1 MAKTLSKKMIS
12 LKNGQ
17 GELDEFLHAYKA
29 EYVPESSTNKGQIF
43 WAPQNMVWIMV
54 MKKGNKAQ
62 VTFHA
67 KDDCPC
73 SRL

>member
-1 MAKTLSKKMIS
+1 MAALSKKMIS

-17 GELDEFLHAYKA
+17 GELDTYLKSYHA
-29 EYVPESSTNKGQIF
+29 EHVPESSTNKGQIF
-43 WAPQNMVWIMV
+43 WSAPVGMWIMV
-54 MKKGNKAQ
+54 MKKGQNAQ